1 MGDLSGPVLAA
12 LVQNCADTWIFG
24 HGSLFLVRFTSLFLV
39 YLIAAVF
46 TLISYPP
53 PPPAVVAAVWGG
65 EATFKNSLR
74 KERVSA
80 HLVPPPDTASV
91 KRERWLDGRLLTSNN
106 C

>member
-24 HGSLFLVRFTSLFLV
+24 HGSLFLTISCLSYCCRLYSYFLPTTTTSGSSSSL
-39 YLIAAVF
+39 
-46 TLISYPP
+46 
-53 PPPAVVAAVWGG
+53 GG
-65 EATFKNSLR
+65 GGNFQELLAQR
-74 KERVSA
+74 KSECA
-80 HLVPPPDTASV
+80 LVPPPDTASV

>member
-65 EATFKNSLR
+65 RQLSRTPCAK
-74 KERVSA
+74 KE
-80 HLVPPPDTASV
+80 
-91 KRERWLDGRLLTSNN
+91 
-106 C
+106 